1 MARPKSV
8 DPTKTVTVRLPL
20 RLAERIERRARKLR
34 RTRTD
39 QIVYLLEQ
47 ALEAAKAKDAE
58 D

>member
-1 MARPKSV
+1 LRIP
-8 DPTKTVTVRLPL
+8 VRTY
-20 RLAERIERRARKLR
+20 RRIERLARKLR

-47 ALEAAKAKDAE
+47 ALAASKEKDAE

>member
-1 MARPKSV
+1 ME
-8 DPTKTVTVRLPL
+8 
-20 RLAERIERRARKLR
+20 RLARKMR

-47 ALEAAKAKDAE
+47 ALEAAKVKDAE